1 MIEYYLTGAS
11 VRGTQVLVDAAI
23 WIAVGCL
30 VAAIFRN
37 WGPEQTRSV
46 FGDQTRFG
54 LLIGWLLGMLLPVC
68 SLGVIPVVRELHRA
82 GVKGGTI
89 IAFGLTAPLFN
100 PMSVLYGLTL
110 SDPIAILSFSFCA
123 LLIVS
128 CLGFLWDRFFPPSTQ
143 PPETGDLPA
152 PGIKRSIAILL
163 TTGRELVGWSL
174 PFILIGIFG
183 SVTLSVVLSKGA
195 LQAEAEPDKF
205 YAPILM
211 AMVAT
216 PVYATPL
223 QAMAQIGGMFQHGNS
238 IGAAFSLLILGAG
251 ANLGLLALFGF
262 CFGTKRILAF
272 VFMLV
277 TATLA
282 LAYLVDKPLY
292 PEGASPSGHTHAFDV
307 YTHPYYPEQTDLWAK
322 ASEDIQEYRNGNDF
336 GNTQLLAAVAVLGIL
351 GWLLDRVFGLE
362 QWLLH
367 SVGDKPKYDR
377 YLSGGFIATVVIAGL
392 VGLSI
397 FGAYLFYLPPNE
409 LLKDLDV
416 LTAECVTSTTSENW
430 EAVERLVP
438 LCDDMSRRLE
448 IGVLLRAGDVS
459 EMQVDSAK
467 VYRDRLDE
475 LRDAIEDGEYSNTRT
490 MAMDMYDSYQI
501 MKKMFKTPDGE

>member
-11 VRGTQVLVDAAI
+11 VRCTQVVVDAAI
-23 WIAVGCL
+23 WISAGCL

-46 FGDQTRFG
+46 FGDQTRLG

-128 CLGFLWDRFFPPSTQ
+128 CLGFLWDRFFPPIT
-143 PPETGDLPA
+143 PPPATGDLPP
-152 PGIKRSIAILL
+152 PGIKRSVAIIL

-174 PFILIGIFG
+174 PFVLIGILG
-183 SVTLSVVLSKGA
+183 SVTLSVALSKGA

-211 AMVAT
+211 AVVAT

-262 CFGTKRILAF
+262 CFGAKRILAF

-277 TATLA
+277 TITLA

-292 PEGASPSGHTHAFDV
+292 PAGASPSGHTHAFDV
-307 YTHPYYPEQTDLWAK
+307 YTHPYYPEQANLWSK
-322 ASEDIQEYRNGNDF
+322 ARGDIQEYRNGNDF
-336 GNTQLLAAVAVLGIL
+336 GNTYLLAAIAVLGIL
-351 GWLLDRVFGLE
+351 GWLLDRAFGLD
-362 QWLLH
+362 QWLLR

-377 YLSGGFIATVVIAGL
+377 YLSGGIIATVVIAGL
-392 VGLSI
+392 VGMSI

-409 LLKDLDV
+409 LLKDLDMR
-416 LTAECVTSTTSENW
+416 TADCVTSATSEDW

-438 LCDDMSRRLE
+438 ICDDMSRRLE
-448 IGVLLRAGDVS
+448 IGVLLRAGSVS
-459 EMQVDSAK
+459 EMQVESAK
-467 VYRDRLDE
+467 LYRDRLDE
-475 LRDAIEDGEYSNTRT
+475 LRDAIEDGEYSNTRS
-490 MAMDMYDSYQI
+490 MAMDVFNSYRD